1 MRPRRDGLA
10 NFRIR
15 THAASFV
22 LLAGLASTADAADVG
37 ETCGGIANI
46 SCDASL

>member
-1 MRPRRDGLA
+1 MVATATIDA
-10 NFRIR
+10 F
-15 THAASFV
+15 T
-22 LLAGLASTADAADVG
+22 AGHENLASTADAADVG